1 MAVATHRPAGQVST
15 AVRAESDEETP
26 AVDPHGESAATGRPR
41 WVVPAAVGLGVFLT
55 ALLVLVGV
63 FGVQALG
70 GAWADLG
77 RGNALDAAEDAATS
91 LTTFD
96 NATAEADTQ
105 RFLDTTSTQF
115 AQSFAGDRDGFVKSL
130 HDGRV
135 NMTGTVS
142 DAGIVDYDGNTAH
155 VFVAVRAQ
163 VTDVQSP
170 QTQARDYRMEL
181 TMVDD
186 GGWKLDRIE
195 FIA

>member
-15 AVRAESDEETP
+15 AVRAESGSGTT
-26 AVDPHGESAATGRPR
+26 ALDPHGESAATGRPR
-41 WVVPAAVGLGVFLT
+41 WVVPAAIVLSVLLT

-63 FGVQALG
+63 FGLQALG
-70 GAWADLG
+70 GTWADLE
-77 RGNALDAAEDAATS
+77 RGNALDAAENAATS

-115 AQSFAGDRDGFVKSL
+115 AQSFAGDKDGFVKSL

-135 NMTGTVS
+135 KMTGKVS
-142 DAGIVDYDGNTAH
+142 DAGIVDYDGATAH

-163 VTDVQSP
+163 VTDAQSP
-170 QTQARDYRMEL
+170 QPQGRDYRMEL
-181 TMVDD
+181 TMVHD

>member
-15 AVRAESDEETP
+15 AVRAESDAGTA
-26 AVDPHGESAATGRPR
+26 AVDPHGESAGTGRPR
-41 WVVPAAVGLGVFLT
+41 WVVPAAVGLGVLLT
-55 ALLVLVGV
+55 ALFVIVGV

-135 NMTGTVS
+135 KMTGTVS
-142 DAGIVDYDGNTAH
+142 DAGIVDYNGNTAH

-163 VTDVQSP
+163 VTEIGRAHV
-170 QTQARDYRMEL
+170 
-181 TMVDD
+181 
-186 GGWKLDRIE
+186 
-195 FIA
+195 